1 VSCDGRQRSDTDRTD
16 SRPGGSGARVR
27 GARIAVAASFA
38 LNGALFGVWASR
50 VPAIKSGFGLGEGGL
65 GLVLLALAAGAIVS
79 FPVAG
84 VLSDRL
90 GAARLSRRLSVLYVL
105 AFTALG
111 AAAASGSTALLIGAL
126 ALFGAGFGSLDV
138 AMNGW
143 AAEVERDAGRPLM
156 SGFHALFSLG
166 AGVGAGS
173 GFLATRL
180 ELGVP
185 AHFWIAAAVSGA
197 CALVAIGRSGSGP
210 VRLRGEPD
218 ATGAS
223 EPLVALPRGA
233 LLLVGLIAFGTAL
246 GEGALAD
253 WSAVYLVDVT
263 GAGVSVA
270 ALGYAAFSLSMVL
283 LRLAGDRIVA
293 RLGPPHTVRASAA
306 AAFAGIAIVV
316 VAPGSNGVIAGFALM
331 GAGYAIV
338 MPLAFSR
345 AAADPHV
352 APGIAIAGVATLAY
366 GGMLLGPPAIGGL
379 AELFGL
385 RVSFAALAPLV
396 LVAFALARHVAIERV
411 ETLPAQG

>member
-1 VSCDGRQRSDTDRTD
+1 MS
-16 SRPGGSGARVR
+16 AL
-27 GARIAVAASFA
+27 FA

-50 VPAIKSGFGLGEGGL
+50 VPAIKSGFGLSEGGL

-84 VLSDRL
+84 VLSERL
-90 GAARLSRRLSVLYVL
+90 GAPRLSRRLGVLYVL
-105 AFTALG
+105 AFVVLG
-111 AAAASGSTALLIGAL
+111 AATASGSTTLLVVAL

-180 ELGVP
+180 TLEV
-185 AHFWIAAAVSGA
+185 AVHFWIAAAVAGA
-197 CALVAIGRSGSGP
+197 CALVTIGGSGSGP
-210 VRLRGEPD
+210 APADSEPG
-218 ATGAS
+218 ATTDP

-233 LLLVGLIAFGTAL
+233 LLLVGLIALGTAL

-253 WSAVYLVDVT
+253 WSAVYLVKVT
-263 GAGVSVA
+263 GAGASVA

-283 LRLAGDRIVA
+283 LRLTGDRIVA
-293 RLGPPHTVRASAA
+293 RLGPPNTVRASAA
-306 AAFAGIAIVV
+306 AAFAGIAIV
-316 VAPGSNGVIAGFALM
+316 ALASSSGWVIAGFALM

-345 AAADPHV
+345 AAADSHV
-352 APGIAIAGVATLAY
+352 PPGIAIAGVATLAY

-385 RVSFAALAPLV
+385 RVGFAALAPLV
-396 LVAFALARHVAIERV
+396 VIAFLLARHVAIERAR
-411 ETLPAQG
+411 TSPIS